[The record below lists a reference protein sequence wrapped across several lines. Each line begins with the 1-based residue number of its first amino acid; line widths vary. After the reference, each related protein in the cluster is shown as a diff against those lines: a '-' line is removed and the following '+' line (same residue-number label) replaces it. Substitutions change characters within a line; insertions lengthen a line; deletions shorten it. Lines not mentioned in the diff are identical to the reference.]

1 MSNCF
6 VGIDVSKNT
15 LDVWI
20 RPINRH
26 WKVSNKNFKPLI
38 QRLLPFNPQLIVLE
52 ATGGYETEVLAA
64 LRTAGFK
71 VCREHPYK
79 VHHHAKARGQL
90 AKTDRVDSELLAHY
104 AECFA
109 SELLT
114 ETSATPASQE
124 LKQLVSRRR
133 QLVNLRA
140 SEKNRVKAPAIC
152 DTVQESCSAL
162 IQVLTEQVQQI
173 EKEISHLLSND
184 PVWQQ
189 KQKILQSIAGV
200 GEATAMTLLT
210 NLPELGQVNRKAIAA
225 LVGVAPFRKESG
237 QSRGQQHIRGGRYEI
252 RSVLYMATL
261 TARRCN
267 PEIKAYY
274 EHLRKQNKKPKVA
287 LVACM
292 HKLLRMLNAMMAK
305 GELYQSKTA

>member
-20 RPINRH
+20 RPINQH
-26 WKVSNKNFKPLI
+26 WKVSNKNFKSLI
-38 QRLLPFNPQLIVLE
+38 QRLLPYNPKLIVLE
-52 ATGGYETEVLAA
+52 ATGGYEIEVLDA
-64 LRTAGFK
+64 LRTAGFR

-90 AKTDRVDSELLAHY
+90 AKTDRVDAEILAHY
-104 AECFA
+104 GECFD
-109 SELLT
+109 SELQT
-114 ETSATPASQE
+114 ETFSTPVSQE

-133 QLVNLRA
+133 QLVSLRA
-140 SEKNRVKAPAIC
+140 SEKNRVKAPAISE
-152 DTVQESCSAL
+152 TVQESCNAL
-162 IQVLTEQVQQI
+162 IQALTEQIQQI
-173 EKEISHLLSND
+173 EAEIKRLLNND
-184 PVWQQ
+184 RAWEQ
-189 KQKILQSIAGV
+189 KRKILQSMAGV
-200 GEATAMTLLT
+200 GDTTTMILLT

-237 QSRGQQHIRGGRYEI
+237 QYRGQQHIRGGRYEI
-252 RSVLYMATL
+252 RSALYMATL
-261 TARRCN
+261 TARRYN

-274 EHLRKQNKKPKVA
+274 EHLRKQGKKPKVA

-305 GELYQSKTA
+305 GELYQSKLA